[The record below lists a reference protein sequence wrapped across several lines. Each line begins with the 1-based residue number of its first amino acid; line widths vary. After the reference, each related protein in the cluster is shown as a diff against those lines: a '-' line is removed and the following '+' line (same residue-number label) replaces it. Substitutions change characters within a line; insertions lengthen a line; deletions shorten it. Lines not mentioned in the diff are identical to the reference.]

1 MWRRGL
7 WRQSITQT
15 LLILLRRFDKV
26 GSQGTAK
33 VDSSWKQLRFLK
45 QNVAIGAMLTV
56 TEDYLKEE
64 SSFSPSYYL
73 PTSLYFLLSAGPSK
87 KPVGK
92 EYERYIA
99 ESQRQQHSIQG
110 GIWSWETTGKGLLM
124 PGFFFNTWP
133 NVAFVLNIIF

>member
-56 TEDYLKEE
+56 TEDYPKEE

-73 PTSLYFLLSAGPSK
+73 PTSLYFLLSAGPA
-87 KPVGK
+87 
-92 EYERYIA
+92 R
-99 ESQRQQHSIQG
+99 SQWAKSM
-110 GIWSWETTGKGLLM
+110 KGTLQN
-124 PGFFFNTWP
+124 PKGSRIP
-133 NVAFVLNIIF
+133 KAAA